1 MVAMPPALAHT
12 RKMMRNM
19 ASRPFSTP
27 NRNIMGRVM
36 SRMHTATHTDSRMTG
51 MEGPVTSLSQTKE
64 RMVWRTKVAAAA
76 MATLIQPKTYL
87 LSTTSRAE

>member
-1 MVAMPPALAHT
+1 
-12 RKMMRNM
+12 
-19 ASRPFSTP
+19 
-27 NRNIMGRVM
+27 MGRVM

-76 MATLIQPKTYL
+76 MATPIQPKTYL